1 MKYRKLKRCD
11 IEVSEIGFGAWA
23 FSLPGWWGK
32 KIDEDGA
39 KRMLKKAYDLG
50 INLFEIA
57 DMYGQGRAEKIIG
70 EVFKDMR
77 DEVIFS
83 TKYGYDFSKVKQIGH
98 TELPQRFSE
107 REFSEKMLE
116 DSLERLQT
124 DYIDIYGLHN
134 PKLYHIRDKNVF
146 EFLDEKMKEGKIKT
160 YQAALGPAIGWAAEG
175 LESMGMP
182 NLSAVQ
188 TVYNLFEQIPGRELL
203 ENALKNDVGIFV
215 RVPDASG
222 VLTGEMKTM
231 ADVDKKIGDDDHR
244 AVRKKQWFKEAFE
257 KVEQVMPIGHRYG
270 YDIMQLSMRF
280 ILSKAAVTSII
291 PTFGSVEDIESFVA
305 IADGNYL
312 KSTDIDEIESIFD
325 SWEPYELKFTQPDVI
340 NYINSK
346 SQ

>member
-1 MKYRKLKRCD
+1 
-11 IEVSEIGFGAWA
+11 
-23 FSLPGWWGK
+23 
-32 KIDEDGA
+32 
-39 KRMLKKAYDLG
+39 
-50 INLFEIA
+50 
-57 DMYGQGRAEKIIG
+57 
-70 EVFKDMR
+70 
-77 DEVIFS
+77 
-83 TKYGYDFSKVKQIGH
+83 
-98 TELPQRFSE
+98 
-107 REFSEKMLE
+107 
-116 DSLERLQT
+116 
-124 DYIDIYGLHN
+124 
-134 PKLYHIRDKNVF
+134 
-146 EFLDEKMKEGKIKT
+146 
-160 YQAALGPAIGWAAEG
+160 
-175 LESMGMP
+175 
-182 NLSAVQ
+182 
-188 TVYNLFEQIPGRELL
+188 LL

-231 ADVDKKIGDDDHR
+231 ADVNKKIGDDDHR